1 MKATPIAA
9 APTIPNETVLTE
21 LKAPALPV
29 EAGEEADEVDV
40 DDVSLDRED
49 REVLQSSMT
58 KGQPLSELLGSI
70 EVVASSEGSLAG
82 VSVCGVRDPVITAV
96 AGLELVKETY
106 MVWDAVSFLKP
117 ERYLGE

>member
-82 VSVCGVRDPVITAV
+82 ASVCGV
-96 AGLELVKETY
+96 
-106 MVWDAVSFLKP
+106 
-117 ERYLGE
+117 

>member
-1 MKATPIAA
+1 MKATLIPAA
-9 APTIPNETVLTE
+9 LTRLNETVLTE

-40 DDVSLDRED
+40 DDVSLEEED
-49 REVLQSSMT
+49 RELLQSSVT

-96 AGLELVKETY
+96 AGLELVKET
-106 MVWDAVSFLKP
+106 
-117 ERYLGE
+117 